1 MPDRT
6 ATGGAIIKLRHYR
19 RPAGRARPAGRESS
33 AAARLRRLAR
43 SLLAMR
49 GRPSRVRRDGGRS
62 WRCLPVA
69 HGFEVEHLHPLL
81 ALDPPV
87 ITATYETAR
96 GIEEED
102 KAELQ
107 PDYVRH
113 TVLVSARQEF
123 GEGARLTTGLQA
135 TISGRAGS
143 PETSCCGRHRR
154 HRRCVPRRARA
165 RAVAGRAV
173 AERIAAR
180 HNRIRDTDQAPL
192 KGDRRGLWSGC

>member
-1 MPDRT
+1 
-6 ATGGAIIKLRHYR
+6 
-19 RPAGRARPAGRESS
+19 
-33 AAARLRRLAR
+33 
-43 SLLAMR
+43 MR

-87 ITATYETAR
+87 ITATYETTR

-135 TISGRAGS
+135 TISGRLQPAPTSAAALIVAISHRPSVRAGILQ
-143 PETSCCGRHRR
+143 P
-154 HRRCVPRRARA
+154 
-165 RAVAGRAV
+165 
-173 AERIAAR
+173 
-180 HNRIRDTDQAPL
+180 
-192 KGDRRGLWSGC
+192 

>member
-102 KAELQ
+102 KAELRSC
-107 PDYVRH
+107 PVAPMMRSSRISRSVIG
-113 TVLVSARQEF
+113 TAN
-123 GEGARLTTGLQA
+123 GGTGNGFTA
-135 TISGRAGS
+135 SG
-143 PETSCCGRHRR
+143 
-154 HRRCVPRRARA
+154 
-165 RAVAGRAV
+165 
-173 AERIAAR
+173 
-180 HNRIRDTDQAPL
+180 
-192 KGDRRGLWSGC
+192 K